1 MTPTPEAELL
11 SDSSRVGRDLGSGRC
26 LNEVSVPRLFNIKNF
41 GCRATQADGAG
52 IAADLAARGLHRT
65 EDLTAA
71 DVVVLNTCTVTAE
84 ADRDARQT
92 IRRIHREN
100 PSAEVFVT
108 GCYAQRSPRE
118 VSTIQGVK
126 WVVGNSHKHEIGE
139 MIAPRLVQID
149 GALQQRHAY
158 HGEIVSGTTLVGD
171 VAELRT
177 VPSMPVGD
185 PLGRSR
191 PNVKVQDG
199 CSNRCAFCV
208 IPSVRGRSRSATA
221 EAVVREIRALEH
233 QFPEIVLTGIN
244 LGRWG
249 RDLDGGPRF
258 VELLREILA
267 KTAVRRIR
275 LSSVEP
281 MDWSEDLIEYMAT
294 SERIAKHV
302 HIPLQSGSDA
312 VLRRMRRKY
321 RVRHY
326 ESRLALVRDR
336 MPLAAIGA
344 DVMVGFPGETDDE
357 FEQTRAF
364 VERMPFTYLHV
375 FSYSSREGTE
385 AAEMDAQVPKSV
397 KRERNRV
404 LRQLIDRKN
413 LEFRRNLVGST
424 VSAVTLAAGDG
435 TARAL
440 SENFVEIQL
449 KSGEAEP
456 GLLTRVRI
464 QSVEDGRTVGSTV
477 GHAAMPVC

>member
-1 MTPTPEAELL
+1 M
-11 SDSSRVGRDLGSGRC
+11 S
-26 LNEVSVPRLFNIKNF
+26 RLFNIKNF

-65 EDLTAA
+65 EDPTVA

-100 PSAEVFVT
+100 PGAEVLVT
-108 GCYAQRSPRE
+108 GCYAQRSPQE
-118 VSTIQGVK
+118 VSALQGVK

-139 MIAPRLVQID
+139 LIAPRLVQID
-149 GALQQRHAY
+149 GALPQKHAY
-158 HGEIVSGTTLVGD
+158 HGEIVAGSTLVGD
-171 VAELRT
+171 VANLRT

-199 CSNRCAFCV
+199 CDNRCAFCV

-221 EAVVREIRALEH
+221 EAVIREILALEDR
-233 QFPEIVLTGIN
+233 FPEIVLTGIN

-249 RDLDGGPRF
+249 RDLDGRPRL
-258 VELLREILA
+258 VKLLREILA
-267 KTAVRRIR
+267 ETSVRRVR

-281 MDWSEDLIEYMAT
+281 MDWSEDLIELMAT

-312 VLRRMRRKY
+312 VLRRMRRRY

-326 ESRLALVRDR
+326 ESRLALVRRR

-344 DVMVGFPGETDDE
+344 DVMVGFPGETDEE
-357 FEQTRAF
+357 FEHTREF
-364 VERMPFTYLHV
+364 VNRMPFTYLHV
-375 FSYSSREGTE
+375 FSYSSRDGTE
-385 AAEMDAQVPKSV
+385 AAGMSAQVPKSV
-397 KRERNRV
+397 KRVRSRV
-404 LRQLIDRKN
+404 LRELIDRKN
-413 LEFRRNLVGST
+413 LEFRRNLLGNT

-435 TARAL
+435 APRAL
-440 SENFVEIQL
+440 SENFVEIHL
-449 KSGEAEP
+449 NSGEAEP
-456 GLLTRVRI
+456 SALTRVRI
-464 QSVEDGRTVGSTV
+464 ESVEAGRTFGSNVGL
-477 GHAAMPVC
+477 APMPVC

>member
-1 MTPTPEAELL
+1 M
-11 SDSSRVGRDLGSGRC
+11 
-26 LNEVSVPRLFNIKNF
+26 
-41 GCRATQADGAG
+41 
-52 IAADLAARGLHRT
+52 
-65 EDLTAA
+65 
-71 DVVVLNTCTVTAE
+71 
-84 ADRDARQT
+84 
-92 IRRIHREN
+92 
-100 PSAEVFVT
+100 
-108 GCYAQRSPRE
+108 
-118 VSTIQGVK
+118 
-126 WVVGNSHKHEIGE
+126 VGNSHKHEIGE

-158 HGEIVSGTTLVGD
+158 HGEIVAGTTLVGD

-199 CSNRCAFCV
+199 CGNRCAFCV

-249 RDLDGGPRF
+249 RDLDGRPRF

-435 TARAL
+435 TSRAL
-440 SENFVEIQL
+440 SENFVEVQL
-449 KSGEAEP
+449 KSGKTEP
-456 GLLTRVRI
+456 GVLTRVRI
-464 QSVEDGRTVGSTV
+464 ESVEAGRTVGSTV

>member
-1 MTPTPEAELL
+1 M
-11 SDSSRVGRDLGSGRC
+11 
-26 LNEVSVPRLFNIKNF
+26 PRLFNVKNF

-65 EDLTAA
+65 EDHTAA

-84 ADRDARQT
+84 ADRDARQA

-100 PSAEVFVT
+100 PSAEVLVT
-108 GCYAQRSPRE
+108 GCYAQRSPQE
-118 VSTIQGVK
+118 ISAIPGVK
-126 WVVGNSHKHEIGE
+126 CVVGNSHKHEIGE
-139 MIAPRLVQID
+139 MIAPQLVQID

-158 HGEIVSGTTLVGD
+158 HGEIVAATTLVGD

-177 VPSMPVGD
+177 VPSMPAGE

-221 EAVVREIRALEH
+221 EAVIREIRAL
-233 QFPEIVLTGIN
+233 QDLYPEIVLTGIN

-249 RDLDGGPRF
+249 RDLDGRPKF

-281 MDWSEDLIEYMAT
+281 MDWSDDLIEFMAN
-294 SERIAKHV
+294 SDRIAKHV

-326 ESRLALVRDR
+326 ESRLALVRR
-336 MPLAAIGA
+336 WMPLAAIGA

-357 FEQTRAF
+357 FERTRAF

-385 AAEMDAQVPKSV
+385 AADMDGQVSKSV

-404 LRQLIDRKN
+404 LRELIDRKN

-424 VSAVTLAAGDG
+424 VSAVTLAAGEG
-435 TARAL
+435 TSRAL
-440 SENFVEIQL
+440 SENFVEIHL
-449 KSGEAEP
+449 NSEETEP

-464 QSVEDGRTVGSTV
+464 ESVEAGRTVGSSV